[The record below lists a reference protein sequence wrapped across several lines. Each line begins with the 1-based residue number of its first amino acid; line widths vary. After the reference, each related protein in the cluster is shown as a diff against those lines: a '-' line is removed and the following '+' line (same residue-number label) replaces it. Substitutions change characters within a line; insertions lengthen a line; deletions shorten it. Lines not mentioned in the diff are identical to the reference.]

1 MNAALVICLFFTRK
15 VVLTLVHLLLFD
27 FVFRHALQETQER
40 VGWMKLVNFTI
51 LSGDI
56 DILICHGTAPRG
68 FLTLRSFYSVTI
80 KSEEMSA
87 ALPLPCTLFLSLLN
101 ERSTSESAF
110 SLVMKRSGSSAFPSP
125 GAAGDLSAF
134 NL

>member
-1 MNAALVICLFFTRK
+1 MNAALVICLCFTCK

-27 FVFRHALQETQER
+27 FVFHHALQETQER

-68 FLTLRSFYSVTI
+68 FLTLLYLYSVTI
-80 KSEEMSA
+80 KAEEMSA
-87 ALPLPCTLFLSLLN
+87 GLALPGN
-101 ERSTSESAF
+101 R
-110 SLVMKRSGSSAFPSP
+110 FPYP
-125 GAAGDLSAF
+125 L
-134 NL
+134 